1 LNNVEMAK
9 AYVEEAL
16 RRIKTAERALD
27 EESYAYCVTSSPDL
41 SRGLPVRRDFIRR
54 RPSRFAGSTPYGARF
69 RLSACL
75 FGVAFWP
82 HLPVRGRHC
91 SPIPWISLTHGLDL
105 PVSPQPT
112 RALGFIGHRNILTL
126 KEIRKYLSFSLTHPL
141 TEVGGFWAPFL

>member
-41 SRGLPVRRDFIRR
+41 SRELPVRRDFIRH

-69 RLSACL
+69 RRSACL
-75 FGVAFWP
+75 HGVPASSA
-82 HLPVRGRHC
+82 GSMAHC

-126 KEIRKYLSFSLTHPL
+126 KEIRKYLSFSPTHPL